1 MTDFTY
7 LIFLQKKGNAMD
19 SAMAKSSAHHT
30 LLLRTDVTLYM
41 FMYVNMICS
50 YLFYVEVVFL
60 YFTVE
65 L

>member
-1 MTDFTY
+1 
-7 LIFLQKKGNAMD
+7 MD
-19 SAMAKSSAHHT
+19 SNMAKSSAHHT

-41 FMYVNMICS
+41 FMYVNMIWS